1 MPLFKTIKH
10 KEQTHILVWRITE
23 TLDELKQGISLVE
36 SSVKRLENTHSE
48 QHQKGFVSIRQLL
61 KIMGYADADLFYTA
75 DGKPHLKDGKRISI
89 THSFDFS
96 AIIISD
102 FAVGIDIEMNREK
115 ILKIAPKFMSEEWDF
130 YDENQGV
137 EFLTVIWG
145 AKESLYKIHPDGG
158 LLFKEHLPIEPF
170 QLKDGK
176 TKGWIKKDKYYEFF
190 CIYFESFEGY
200 TLVFAA
206 N

>member
-1 MPLFKTIKH
+1 MPLYKSISH
-10 KEQTHILVWRITE
+10 KQQTQILVWKITE
-23 TLDELKQGISLVE
+23 SLEELRLDLDLTVSSMQRLV
-36 SSVKRLENTHSE
+36 NTHSL
-48 QHQKGFVSIRQLL
+48 QHQKGFLSVRHLL
-61 KIMGYADADLFYTA
+61 KTLGYADIDLFYTP

-89 THSFDFS
+89 THSFEFS
-96 AIIISD
+96 AIIVSD
-102 FAVGIDIEMNREK
+102 FAVGIDIEMNRDK

-130 YDENQGV
+130 YDAARGV
-137 EFLTVIWG
+137 EFLTVVWG

-170 QLKDGK
+170 QLQDGK

-190 CIYFESFEGY
+190 YIYFESFEGY
-200 TLVFAA
+200 TLVFAV

>member
-1 MPLFKTIKH
+1 VPLFKRINH
-10 KEQTHILVWRITE
+10 KEQTQILVWKITE
-23 TLDELKQGISLVE
+23 SFEDLLGDINLSDESRAKVDSMHSDIHRRGFL
-36 SSVKRLENTHSE
+36 SVRH
-48 QHQKGFVSIRQLL
+48 LL
-61 KIMGYADADLFYTA
+61 KLLNYKDTDLFYTP
-75 DGKPHLKDGKRISI
+75 DGKPHLKNGKRISI

-96 AIIISD
+96 AIIVSD

-115 ILKIAPKFMSEEWDF
+115 ILKIAPKFMADEWAFFDK
-130 YDENQGV
+130 ERSV

-158 LLFKEHLPIEPF
+158 LLFKEHLPIDSFKLE
-170 QLKDGK
+170 DGT

-190 CIYFESFEGY
+190 YIHFESFDGY
-200 TLVFAA
+200 TMVFAV